1 MERNLLRAY
10 LVELI
15 GVFVLVFFAAGSVCV
30 NHMTTPPGQQPGTAS
45 LNGHQPGLVGMALAQ
60 GLILALMLAATL
72 PVSGGYLNPAITIML
87 WVFNRLDTIKA
98 VWLLGAQFLGAVLAG
113 LCLKHSFDVEVLA
126 SARLGTPHLNPLVY
140 TTIDRGALLAG
151 TGMEL
156 ILTFSLVLA
165 IFSVTLEGFRSRSA
179 AWAAGAAM
187 VAAVII
193 GFPLTG
199 AALNPARWFGP
210 VLWELSLENASAGR
224 GPMADIFVYLAG
236 PILGAL
242 LAGLVSFKM
251 LRPEQT
257 PVAEPVTTD
266 GSRAGATHVKVKK

>member
-1 MERNLLRAY
+1 MQRNLLRAY

-15 GVFVLVFFAAGSVCV
+15 GVFVLVYFAAGSVCV
-30 NHMTTPPGQQPGTAS
+30 NHMTTAENQQTASAS
-45 LNGHQPGLVGMALAQ
+45 LNAHRPGLVGMALAQ
-60 GLILALMLAATL
+60 GLILAVMLAATL

-87 WVFNRLDTIKA
+87 WVFNRLETIKA
-98 VWLLGAQFLGAVLAG
+98 VWFLGAQFLGAVLAG
-113 LCLKHSFDVEVLA
+113 LCLKATFGPEGLSGAH
-126 SARLGTPHLNPLVY
+126 LGAPHLNPFVY
-140 TTIDRGALLAG
+140 PTIDRGTLLAG
-151 TGMEL
+151 TGIEL

-165 IFSVTLEGFRSRSA
+165 IFSVTLDGFRSRSA

-187 VAAVII
+187 IAAVII

-210 VLWELSLENASAGR
+210 VLWELSLEGTSSGR

-242 LAGLVSFKM
+242 LAGLVAFKM

-257 PVAEPVTTD
+257 PAPEPATTD
-266 GSRAGATHVKVKK
+266 GSRGATHVKVNK